1 VLVLDHVEQVSN
13 QECRDAVAELAL
25 HLPVGSQLAIATRS
39 APPLP
44 MAACTCRR
52 TR

>member
-25 HLPVGSQLAIATRS
+25 HLPVESQLAIATRS